1 MDCVIWDA
9 TLVPGSSARAG
20 SGRSS
25 RSGVRKFV
33 MNDEFKLPR
42 LATEPPQA
50 LISGTSAEEAATI
63 LFELL
68 LEVVRQHQRE
78 IEAVLK
84 GGANIYGFTP
94 ELMARALQ
102 AQGIWFQLLTI
113 AEQNAAMRRRRR
125 TEQVRGREALRGTF
139 ANVIAEA
146 AEDGVPARQIE
157 GLLSNLRIRPVITAH
172 PTESKRV
179 TVLEKYRRIYLLLRD
194 LELPRWTERERT
206 QLLADLRDQIEL
218 VWMTG
223 ELHLEK
229 PTVQHEVSR
238 GLHFFDET
246 LFTQAPKILAHLDD
260 ALAKHYPGRHFEV
273 PPFFQFGSWI
283 GGDRDGNPCV
293 TSRVTAW
300 TQRQNA
306 LASLRYY
313 RDRLVALAKALS
325 ITERALPVPQ
335 SFRDELRREL
345 ESTGEAEAIAA
356 RNPGEPYRQ
365 FLTVVL
371 RKLEASV
378 ARVEGQDIGGPG
390 AYDNADGLIL
400 HLCMIEAALE
410 AVGSRSIAANLVRP

>member
-1 MDCVIWDA
+1 
-9 TLVPGSSARAG
+9 
-20 SGRSS
+20 
-25 RSGVRKFV
+25 
-33 MNDEFKLPR
+33 
-42 LATEPPQA
+42 
-50 LISGTSAEEAATI
+50 
-63 LFELL
+63 
-68 LEVVRQHQRE
+68 VRQHQPE

-84 GGANIYGFTP
+84 GGANLYGFTP

-102 AQGIWFQLLTI
+102 AQGIWFQLLAI
-113 AEQNAAMRRRRR
+113 AEQNAAMRRRRQIER
-125 TEQVRGREALRGTF
+125 ARGREALRGTF
-139 ANVIAEA
+139 THVIAEA

-206 QLLADLRDQIEL
+206 QLLADLKVQIEL

-238 GLHFFDET
+238 GLHFFEET
-246 LFTQAPKILAHLDD
+246 LFTQATEILAHLDD
-260 ALAKHYPGRHFEV
+260 ALTQYYPGRRFEL

-283 GGDRDGNPCV
+283 GGDRDGNPSV
-293 TSRVTAW
+293 TTRVTAW
-300 TQRQNA
+300 TLRQNA
-306 LASLRYY
+306 LGSLRYY
-313 RDRLVALAKALS
+313 RERIVALAKALS

-371 RKLEASV
+371 RKLESSIV
-378 ARVEGQDIGGPG
+378 RVEGQDIGGAGGPFPHTPRPG
-390 AYDNADGLIL
+390 FHFFLN
-400 HLCMIEAALE
+400 E
-410 AVGSRSIAANLVRP
+410 AVLAAARRTHIC